1 MAIIDQTMKSKHIL
15 LSIVGPTASGK
26 SDLALKLASY
36 FDTEIISADSRQFYR
51 ELNVGTAKPSLEVLK
66 RIRHHFINSHSIL
79 EEFNVGDFEKS
90 VLDLLYELF
99 RQYNIL
105 IMVGGSGLYCKSVWE
120 GLDELPIIDTDL
132 RKAINEEVL
141 QNGLDL
147 LLVELSKNDPV
158 YFNQVDQH
166 NPMRIKRAIEVI
178 RSTGKPFSSFIGKA
192 KMPRQFKNIK
202 IGISLDRKLLF
213 NNIDFRMDQMIK
225 NGLFE
230 EVKSLIPYQHLNAL
244 KTLGYTEIF
253 DYYNGKYD
261 RVETICSLKRNSRR
275 YAKRQL
281 TWFKK
286 DDEIKWLDLNS
297 GWDKILDE
305 INRQLNA

>member
-1 MAIIDQTMKSKHIL
+1 MKSKQIL
-15 LSIVGPTASGK
+15 LSVVGPTASGK
-26 SDLALKLASY
+26 SDIALKLASY

-51 ELNVGTAKPSLEVLK
+51 ELNVGTAKPSSDELK
-66 RIRHHFINSHSIL
+66 RIPHHFINSHSIL

-90 VLDLLYELF
+90 ALDLLCEPF

-105 IMVGGSGLYCKSVWE
+105 IMVGGSGLFCKSVWE

-132 RKAINEEVL
+132 RNVINEEVL
-141 QNGLDL
+141 QNGLDI

-158 YFNQVDQH
+158 YFNQVDKQ
-166 NPMRIKRAIEVI
+166 NPMRVKRAIEVI
-178 RSTGKPFSSFIGKA
+178 RRTGKPFSSFFGKS
-192 KMPRQFKNIK
+192 KMPRPFENLK
-202 IGISLDRKLLF
+202 IGLSLDRKLLY
-213 NNIDFRMDQMIK
+213 NNIDCRTDQMIK

-230 EVKSLIPYQHLNAL
+230 EVKSLIPHQNLNAL

-253 DYYNGKYD
+253 DYYKGKYD
-261 RVETICSLKRNSRR
+261 RAETICLLKRNSRR

-286 DDEIKWLDLNS
+286 DDEIIWLDPNN

-305 INRQLNA
+305 INLKLNT

>member
-1 MAIIDQTMKSKHIL
+1 MKSKNIL
-15 LSIVGPTASGK
+15 LSVVGPTASGK
-26 SDLALKLASY
+26 SDIALKLASY

-51 ELNVGTAKPSLEVLK
+51 ELNVGTAKPSSDELE
-66 RIRHHFINSHSIL
+66 RIPHHFINSHSIL

-90 VLDLLYELF
+90 ALDLLCELF

-105 IMVGGSGLYCKSVWE
+105 IMVGGSGLFCKSVWE

-132 RKAINEEVL
+132 RNVINEEVL
-141 QNGLDL
+141 QNGLDI

-158 YFNQVDQH
+158 YFNQVDKQ
-166 NPMRIKRAIEVI
+166 NPMRVKRAIEVM
-178 RSTGKPFSSFIGKA
+178 RSTGKPFSSFFGKS
-192 KMPRQFKNIK
+192 KMPRPFKNLK
-202 IGISLDRKLLF
+202 IGLSLDRKLLYK
-213 NNIDFRMDQMIK
+213 NIDCRTDQMIK

-230 EVKSLIPYQHLNAL
+230 EVKSLIPHQHLNAL

-253 DYYNGKYD
+253 DYYKGKYD
-261 RVETICSLKRNSRR
+261 RAETICLLKRNSRR

-286 DDEIKWLDLNS
+286 DDEIIWLDPNN

-305 INRQLNA
+305 INLKLNT